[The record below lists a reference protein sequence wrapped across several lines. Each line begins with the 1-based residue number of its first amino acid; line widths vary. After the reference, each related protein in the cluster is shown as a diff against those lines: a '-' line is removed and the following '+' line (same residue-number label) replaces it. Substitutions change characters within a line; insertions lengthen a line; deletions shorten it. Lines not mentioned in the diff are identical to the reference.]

1 MFCHSAAGKKHP
13 SAPGIRGLESFT
25 LHENKFQWI
34 LNPKRAYTIRNGR
47 KGVRKLKTA
56 VHLVIIITLITL
68 TYLLY
73 GKGLGAIPFLLAAIY
88 LLTVSWKEFRRFRS
102 RRRTQ

>member
-1 MFCHSAAGKKHP
+1 M
-13 SAPGIRGLESFT
+13 
-25 LHENKFQWI
+25 
-34 LNPKRAYTIRNGR
+34 
-47 KGVRKLKTA
+47 KTA

-88 LLTVSWKEFRRFRS
+88 LLTVTWKEFRRFRS